1 MMAQQVSVAKPDD
14 MSLIPGTHMMEG
26 ENGPQ
31 RLSSDL
37 HMYHGMCVP
46 THTYIQQ
53 IISKSN
59 FKKEKS
65 LLRLS
70 IKIMVHFDLVIPYY
84 LT

>member
-14 MSLIPGTHMMEG
+14 MSLISGTHMMEG

-37 HMYHGMCVP
+37 GMCVP

-59 FKKEKS
+59 LKKEKD